1 MWELLWARQEPRGSS
16 GTPHLGSFEG
26 CCQPSDTVFSTPFLP
41 QETYISYLEN
51 NFLKLELQKPERATG
66 YKVGHEEVASAQTVL
81 SAESVF
87 STPRYEIH
95 RKGK

>member
-1 MWELLWARQEPRGSS
+1 MGAFAGETGSLRAD
-16 GTPHLGSFEG
+16 GKPHLGSFEG
-26 CCQPSDTVFSTPFLP
+26 CCQPSDTEFSTLFLL

-66 YKVGHEEVASAQTVL
+66 YEVDHEEVASAQMVL